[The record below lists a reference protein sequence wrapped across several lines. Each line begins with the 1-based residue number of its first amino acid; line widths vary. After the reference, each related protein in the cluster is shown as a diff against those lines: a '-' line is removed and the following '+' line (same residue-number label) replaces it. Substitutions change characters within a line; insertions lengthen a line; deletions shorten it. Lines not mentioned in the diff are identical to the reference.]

1 MKNII
6 KRGTSLLLVLAMLLS
21 FAAVVG
27 AADERLPVEGEK
39 PVTLSLDSVVLR
51 QGSTDVQ
58 YVPVRLTIEPGFA
71 ITGFQ
76 LAAVSSDESA
86 VEVTG
91 FYPKRPQAILPDG
104 EVVFDDSTGTIFG
117 KLFGS
122 YDYSKS
128 GDTVRK
134 FACASTTGATSE
146 KIAQY
151 VSYNLIKET
160 DLAGY
165 IGVKVKDGAQSG
177 AYQLSIIPNASRD
190 TNKRNDIVFSI
201 GTQNPYT
208 DAYATLNAGTAIVL
222 PEGASETVFLT
233 QDTFAAPTWENRVSG
248 GVYDLA
254 DYLKIAKAGTG
265 GSVSIYPVDKN
276 GLSITGN
283 APKGATLENN
293 VLAVGTGVTNGDGA
307 ELTVVAAQGGGISLS
322 APVTVKVK
330 VSKEAPY
337 RKYIG
342 FGKNATYSPVPTTTQ
357 TIEAEAY
364 DVSEQSSYY
373 ALDAGNPATFD
384 QYGVEMS
391 QKAKL
396 EVALYTDDTFKIRL
410 ADGDDAWNRVKA
422 GETKLQISNQLK
434 KDVWCMV
441 KTYVEAESTGA
452 KTYGEQ
458 AKVHIISQYPQAEKA
473 VIKLTDGSGNPFSG
487 DAAKGTFDI
496 PGGSGETTIK
506 FAVDKFLDKKNNE
519 EMKGEAVPTD
529 YTVAATQTSPAT
541 PADDVTI
548 SIDSDGKTGTITVGS
563 GAVKDAPVEIEIKV
577 TLADNTELTGILK
590 VGTEELPAKITLKKG
605 NSFATSLASYD
616 SNSYAKGEIRADS
629 YEGNAL
635 PTVLPGI
642 GGDEASVVLA
652 PLYVLDQYDAVMQT
666 VAAANYKL
674 YKVDG
679 ETKTTISADYAKFE
693 NGIEGRVTL
702 KLTNALAGEEGAKS
716 LALTAGDYQ
725 IEATYNNKTAIAN
738 FTMTEA
744 TKKTYVATVTAEVTT
759 YGAEDKNAT
768 TLSVPYLH
776 GGTSQQRQT
785 QEITYTATVTDQYG
799 KAPAEGTNVVAAIT
813 SIKLG
818 TSPADYINDSS
829 SKFNVTNGTTNA
841 AKLRVTS
848 NLADAMSWD
857 TADSV
862 VVHVGLTVT
871 VGGTAAKVESVPDY
885 TFTTDEPKL
894 GSLGVYLR
902 TDENTYSAL
911 GSWNSNA
918 TNNPEALTIVA
929 PAGDGTTRNVLD
941 FAVYDQYRRSNG
953 FAKALTKG
961 WLVKGDLPTG
971 MTFGDKSL
979 TAGSIYEVTVT
990 KDAVGKTFTITAPAA
1005 RNVAGTD
1012 WTVKVTAVAV
1022 EFVNGKGEPY
1032 TIGKLLDTAKLS
1044 KVYNRDTWHQV
1055 IEGASVVTGPN
1066 DENSKVYI
1074 RGAEGQNNVEVT
1086 QKIWAEVI
1094 DKTTGQT
1101 VYDARD
1107 SLSNPAGPT
1116 ASATEKAGTYI
1127 VKIFYREKEGDAPI
1141 EVCSSGEF
1149 TISPKPITIE
1159 LKDVSQTITKPY
1171 DGNTNLPGGLEL
1183 GPKDTVEN
1191 DRVNLIPGNLEFAQA
1206 DVKLNGDGTVDSIPI
1221 RVKAGMD
1228 CLSGD
1233 DAGNYTVELE
1243 DGNIKGLTGTINKRT
1258 IVVTPKSSDEVN
1270 LTYGDDVA
1278 EKLASEYTTNI
1289 NELPTT
1295 CVAPTIEGSMA
1306 LTTGETE
1313 ASAPYDAGEYTVAL
1327 GNLSLTGTSAGN
1339 YQLGLASG
1347 THTWT
1352 ISRKLLTKV
1361 KNSGLPQSAFGVNTD
1376 QGCISHLLRMFAKD
1390 ADGSLIEGLRVS
1402 DFVDESKL
1410 SFPSNAVVTGPS
1422 GKQYP
1427 VPKTYTL
1434 TVTNKPTKDIG
1445 KNYRVDDTTEYEF
1458 DYTVNKLDA
1467 SLLTVTLTGD
1477 TYTYNGMEQG
1487 PTVSVTY
1494 KNQAN
1499 DTLDLT
1505 SCCTIGGTT
1514 KATDAG
1520 TYTITVTSDLLS
1532 VSKTATWKINPKTI
1546 TKDMFSQKTPHP
1558 VYDGKEQTLTG
1569 SVLDG
1574 KDSEIK
1580 VNGENKVLQLG
1591 TDFTAGEVK
1600 ETNAGEYTMTVTGQ
1614 GNYTG
1619 TANVKVKID
1628 KFVATGENL
1637 LLSMSISSNQV
1648 TRGKTTTLYIDTA
1661 VLLKSDEL
1669 EQFNG
1674 QKEGKVTWVV
1684 GKNTPNATI
1693 NVEALENQ
1701 KKLKVTVTVPNDAT
1715 PDKEHAQIAI
1725 TLQTAF
1731 NVDGGTHQNIESGQ
1745 VRTYQLYVTDKE
1757 QQENFKI
1764 DQGESGTYSYSQG
1777 SLQLTA
1783 SGSATGSTVTW
1794 SSSDTSVATVDNG
1807 KVTFVKLG
1815 DATITAT
1822 ASETDDYAATS
1833 DTYTLT
1839 ITKGQVT
1846 VSASSATMTANDPL
1860 PGFSATASGLNPN
1873 DSVSEV
1879 FQTLTAS
1886 AATDGKTAGTFR
1898 VTPNATFKTGGRKN
1912 WSECYDLYF
1921 VAGTLT
1927 VNPAVSVID
1936 TVLPTIIAGN
1946 GCANGYANCACES
1959 FYDLDASRWYHE
1971 AIDWA
1976 YSLGLMNGTTKSTFG
1991 PNAAATRAQ
2000 TWTMLARIAGQDTR
2014 RSSTW
2019 YEVGQKWAVN
2029 LGITDGTNPM
2039 GSLTRE
2045 QLAAML
2051 YRYVGSPAVN
2061 GTLTFTD
2068 SANVSTWARNAM
2080 IWAVQNG
2087 ILDGVG
2093 GNRLN
2098 PKGTTTRAQ
2107 AAAIFMRFS
2116 KLINK

>member
-91 FYPKRPQAILPDG
+91 FYPKRPLKIYEDG
-104 EVVFDDSTGTIFG
+104 SVNYDETIGTIFG
-117 KLFGS
+117 KLYSNYGS
-122 YDYSKS
+122 SESK
-128 GDTVRK
+128 DPVQK
-134 FACASTTGATSE
+134 FACANGKGVTSE
-146 KIAQY
+146 TISTRAEDG
-151 VSYNLIKET
+151 VIKEP

-190 TNKRNDIVFSI
+190 RDTTKRNDIVFTI
-201 GTQNPYT
+201 GTQNTYT

-254 DYLKIAKAGTG
+254 DYLKIAKAGID

-276 GLSITGN
+276 GLSITGS

-458 AKVHIISQYPQAEKA
+458 AKVHIVSQYPQPKKA
-473 VIKLTDGSGNPFSG
+473 IISLTDGNNHPFSG
-487 DAAKGTFDI
+487 DNAKGTFDI
-496 PGGSGETTIK
+496 PGGSGRTTIK
-506 FAVDKFLDKKNNE
+506 FAVDKFLDKNGG
-519 EMKGEAVPTD
+519 EMTSATAPTG
-529 YTVAATQTSPAT
+529 YTVSAVAPSVEGVTVDNTNKTIEVTSA
-541 PADDVTI
+541 
-548 SIDSDGKTGTITVGS
+548 
-563 GAVKDAPVEIEIKV
+563 AVKSAPVEITIKV

-590 VGTEELPAKITLKKG
+590 VDTKELPAKITLKKG

-616 SNSYAKGEIRADS
+616 STSKSYVNDEIRADS

-679 ETKTTISADYAKFE
+679 KTKTPISADYAKFE

-716 LALTAGDYQ
+716 LALTAGNYQ
-725 IEATYNNKTAIAN
+725 IEATYNSKTATAS

-744 TKKTYVATVTAEVTT
+744 AEKTYVATVTAEITT
-759 YGAEDKNAT
+759 NGYTGDTSVK
-768 TLSVPYLH
+768 TLPVPYAH

-829 SKFNVTNGTTNA
+829 SKFYVTNGTTNA
-841 AKLRVTS
+841 ARLQVTS

-857 TADSV
+857 AADSV

-871 VGGTAAKVESVPDY
+871 VGGTAATVESVPDY

-902 TDENTYSAL
+902 TDESVLTAL
-911 GSWNSNA
+911 GSWSSND

-971 MTFGDKSL
+971 MTFGDNSL

-1005 RNVAGTD
+1005 KNVAGTD

-1022 EFVNGKGEPY
+1022 EFVKTVDGKNDTFQLGDYLTNDTFSAEYNGQPWSTILAKKSGATVYIKTAEGEQNTPIDDDNLSLEVTKDGEPVDQTQKANAGSYQVKLVY
-1032 TIGKLLDTAKLS
+1032 TD
-1044 KVYNRDTWHQV
+1044 
-1055 IEGASVVTGPN
+1055 
-1066 DENSKVYI
+1066 
-1074 RGAEGQNNVEVT
+1074 AEGQKYTVDE
-1086 QKIWAEVI
+1086 
-1094 DKTTGQT
+1094 KT
-1101 VYDARD
+1101 
-1107 SLSNPAGPT
+1107 
-1116 ASATEKAGTYI
+1116 
-1127 VKIFYREKEGDAPI
+1127 
-1141 EVCSSGEF
+1141 F
-1149 TISPKPITIE
+1149 TISPKTVKITVTGGIITKEYDGTQNLVLPEGVTLTIE
-1159 LKDVSQTITKPY
+1159 
-1171 DGNTNLPGGLEL
+1171 GNP
-1183 GPKDTVEN
+1183 
-1191 DRVNLIPGNLEFAQA
+1191 A
-1206 DVKLNGDGTVDSIPI
+1206 DLTVDSSALQYASADASTAAINI
-1221 RVKAGMD
+1221 VLAANQTT
-1228 CLSGD
+1228 CLTGD
-1233 DAGNYTVELE
+1233 AAINYNVSL
-1243 DGNIKGLTGTINKRT
+1243 DGLTGTITPRKL
-1258 IVVTPKSSDEVN
+1258 IVTPKAKTFE
-1270 LTYGDDVA
+1270 YGEND
-1278 EKLASEYTTNI
+1278 KITT
-1289 NELPTT
+1289 
-1295 CVAPTIEGSMA
+1295 A
-1306 LTTGETE
+1306 LTTEFDYAGKNGDLPSGLTPTITGSMKLTDTTNGADVTVYDAGTYKVVNNNLSAGTNYEIEFPATSVQWTISKKSVDAFNVTME
-1313 ASAPYDAGEYTVAL
+1313 ADFGVYGSELYAMMKAAKVTVDGQQVSLSTLYNVAALYIKDAGQNNVPDALVNAGEYTVTSLPATTL
-1327 GNLSLTGTSAGN
+1327 GTANYEFKTAPTLKINVKPHVLADADVQLSGDDGATFDGTEKSVMVKVSFTYGGREVTLTKDTDYTLTGTVKTANAGGHYLTVTAKPNGNLSGSVQKDWQIWSYSISPSDITFKQTSTSSYTYNGSQQELQKSDVTWTVTTTDTTKKAFLKQYFAANDFYLHDYSRTDAGNHTAIAMLTGNFVAT
-1339 YQLGLASG
+1339 
-1347 THTWT
+1347 
-1352 ISRKLLTKV
+1352 
-1361 KNSGLPQSAFGVNTD
+1361 KNSGPFTIPWKIKQSKVHTISD
-1376 QGCISHLLRMFAKD
+1376 QTPSTKYGQP
-1390 ADGSLIEGLRVS
+1390 GS
-1402 DFVDESKL
+1402 
-1410 SFPSNAVVTGPS
+1410 
-1422 GKQYP
+1422 
-1427 VPKTYTL
+1427 
-1434 TVTNKPTKDIG
+1434 
-1445 KNYRVDDTTEYEF
+1445 
-1458 DYTVNKLDA
+1458 
-1467 SLLTVTLTGD
+1467 LTVTLSEGQYKGLTNGAWTVRDIGDIFESAVAEYKDGVVTINWKLKDTTKAGDTGSFKVIVPASTNYEGYEFTVTVNVTAKDAQTGFGFTYANPIVGYAED
-1477 TYTYNGMEQG
+1477 TYTNPVQNA
-1487 PTVSVTY
+1487 
-1494 KNQAN
+1494 K
-1499 DTLDLT
+1499 
-1505 SCCTIGGTT
+1505 TT
-1514 KATDAG
+1514 
-1520 TYTITVTSDLLS
+1520 
-1532 VSKTATWKINPKTI
+1532 
-1546 TKDMFSQKTPHP
+1546 P
-1558 VYDGKEQTLTG
+1558 VYT
-1569 SVLDG
+1569 
-1574 KDSEIK
+1574 
-1580 VNGENKVLQLG
+1580 
-1591 TDFTAGEVK
+1591 
-1600 ETNAGEYTMTVTGQ
+1600 
-1614 GNYTG
+1614 
-1619 TANVKVKID
+1619 
-1628 KFVATGENL
+1628 
-1637 LLSMSISSNQV
+1637 SSN
-1648 TRGKTTTLYIDTA
+1648 
-1661 VLLKSDEL
+1661 E
-1669 EQFNG
+1669 
-1674 QKEGKVTWVV
+1674 
-1684 GKNTPNATI
+1684 
-1693 NVEALENQ
+1693 
-1701 KKLKVTVTVPNDAT
+1701 
-1715 PDKEHAQIAI
+1715 
-1725 TLQTAF
+1725 
-1731 NVDGGTHQNIESGQ
+1731 
-1745 VRTYQLYVTDKE
+1745 
-1757 QQENFKI
+1757 
-1764 DQGESGTYSYSQG
+1764 
-1777 SLQLTA
+1777 
-1783 SGSATGSTVTW
+1783 
-1794 SSSDTSVATVDNG
+1794 SVATVDSNG
-1807 KVTFVKLG
+1807 VVTIKDVG
-1815 DATITAT
+1815 ENVTITAT
-1822 ASETDDYAATS
+1822 APENGEYASATDS
-1833 DTYTLT
+1833 YTLT
-1839 ITKGQVT
+1839 VVPSTLTVT
-1846 VSASSATMTANDPL
+1846 ASSATMTANDSVPS
-1860 PGFSATASGLNPN
+1860 FTASVTGLKRGQTA
-1873 DSVSEV
+1873 SQV

-1886 AATDGKTAGTFR
+1886 AATDGKTAGTYA
-1898 VTPNATFKTGGRKN
+1898 VNASATLKT
-1912 WSECYDLYF
+1912 DF
-1921 VAGTLT
+1921 VPRYTLRFVPGTLT

-1936 TVLPTIIAGN
+1936 TILPTIIAGN

-2019 YEVGQKWAVN
+2019 YEVGQKWAMN

-2068 SANVSTWARNAM
+2068 SANVSDWARNAM

>member
-91 FYPKRPQAILPDG
+91 FYPKRPLKIYEDG
-104 EVVFDDSTGTIFG
+104 SVNYDETIGTIFG
-117 KLFGS
+117 KLYSNYGS
-122 YDYSKS
+122 SESK
-128 GDTVRK
+128 DPVQK
-134 FACASTTGATSE
+134 FACANGKGVTSE
-146 KIAQY
+146 TISTRAEDG
-151 VSYNLIKET
+151 VIKEP

-190 TNKRNDIVFSI
+190 RDTTKRNDIVFTI
-201 GTQNPYT
+201 GTQNTYT

-222 PEGASETVFLT
+222 PEGASLPTVIL
-233 QDTFAAPTWENRVSG
+233 
-248 GVYDLA
+248 
-254 DYLKIAKAGTG
+254 
-265 GSVSIYPVDKN
+265 
-276 GLSITGN
+276 
-283 APKGATLENN
+283 
-293 VLAVGTGVTNGDGA
+293 
-307 ELTVVAAQGGGISLS
+307 
-322 APVTVKVK
+322 
-330 VSKEAPY
+330 
-337 RKYIG
+337 
-342 FGKNATYSPVPTTTQ
+342 
-357 TIEAEAY
+357 
-364 DVSEQSSYY
+364 
-373 ALDAGNPATFD
+373 
-384 QYGVEMS
+384 
-391 QKAKL
+391 
-396 EVALYTDDTFKIRL
+396 TDDTF
-410 ADGDDAWNRVKA
+410 AVPTWAQMKA
-422 GETKLQISNQLK
+422 GEDIYPLAGRMKIVGTDGKLYAVDPTTLTVEKDSVPTGVSVKNNQLEILTSTLRNDDTLTGTGTLRVTNAKAVGADISVTSATVSFKVNRAPAVATHVGFGYSGYNPVPADATPREAESKTAENVQFNLGYGSLGVFDQYSDSIPGLTPTVDLKLYSDAFQTELQPEDEVITAKQVTMGTSTLTISKDLK
-434 KDVWCMV
+434 KDVWCEI
-441 KTYVEAESTGA
+441 KTSWTNSDGSKTITGD
-452 KTYGEQ
+452 TV
-458 AKVHIISQYPQAEKA
+458 KVHITSNYPQPKKA
-473 VIKLTDGSGNPFSG
+473 VIKLTDGSGNLFSG
-487 DAAKGTFDI
+487 DNAKGTFDI
-496 PGGSGETTIK
+496 PGGSGSTTIK

-529 YTVAATQTSPAT
+529 YTVAATQTSPAA

-563 GAVKDAPVEIEIKV
+563 GAVKSAPVEITIKV

-590 VGTEELPAKITLKKG
+590 VDTKELPAKITLKKG

-616 SNSYAKGEIRADS
+616 STSKSYVNDEIRADS

-652 PLYVLDQYDAVMQT
+652 PLYVLDQYDAVMQMG

-679 ETKTTISADYAKFE
+679 ETKTLISADYAKFE
-693 NGIEGRVTL
+693 DGIEGRVTL

-716 LALTAGDYQ
+716 LALTAGEYQ
-725 IEATYNNKTAIAN
+725 IEATYNNKTATAR
-738 FTMTEA
+738 FTMAEA
-744 TKKTYVATVTAEVTT
+744 TEKTYVATVTAEITT
-759 YGAEDKNAT
+759 YGYTGDKSVK
-768 TLSVPYLH
+768 TLPVPYIH

-785 QEITYTATVTDQYG
+785 PEITYTATVTDQYG
-799 KAPAEGTNVVAAIT
+799 KTPADGTNVVAAIT

-818 TSPADYINDSS
+818 TSQADYINDGS
-829 SKFNVTNGTTNA
+829 SKFYVTNGTTNA
-841 AKLRVTS
+841 ARLQVTS

-857 TADSV
+857 AADSV

-871 VGGTAAKVESVPDY
+871 VGGKPATVESVPDY

-902 TDENTYSAL
+902 TDESVLTAL

-1005 RNVAGTD
+1005 TNVAGTD

-1022 EFVNGKGEPY
+1022 EFVNGAGEPY

-1055 IEGASVVTGPN
+1055 IEGASAVTGPN
-1066 DENSKVYI
+1066 DKNSKVYI

-1107 SLSNPAGPT
+1107 SLANPAGPT

-1159 LKDVSQTITKPY
+1159 LKDVGQTITKPY

-1289 NELPTT
+1289 DALPTT
-1295 CVAPTIEGSMA
+1295 CVKPTIEGSMA
-1306 LTTGETE
+1306 LTKGETE

-1327 GNLSLTGTSAGN
+1327 GSLSVGSN
-1339 YQLGLASG
+1339 YRLELASG

-1352 ISRKLLTKV
+1352 IGKKTIKFLLTCEREADYGVYGRELYGELETMIASTDAGSKNIKELFDTSKLEFRGSAGTTTVAKTGDVVVDAGAYAVTAESLTLAMSNNYDVQDAQVQITVKKHTIVSDDIKQNGGTQSVTFSGERQTLTNYKVSFTYKDREITLAKNQDFAVLENSNTILDTSTRLKV
-1361 KNSGLPQSAFGVNTD
+1361 KAAENSANYEGEATASWSWYILARSVSTDDIEVSQVNVPTYD
-1376 QGCISHLLRMFAKD
+1376 GNEHQVEIAVNHIGPNKD
-1390 ADGSLIEGLRVS
+1390 EAWLK
-1402 DFVDESKL
+1402 F
-1410 SFPSNAVVTGPS
+1410 F
-1422 GKQYP
+1422 
-1427 VPKTYTL
+1427 
-1434 TVTNKPTKDIG
+1434 
-1445 KNYRVDDTTEYEF
+1445 
-1458 DYTVNKLDA
+1458 TVNNIYFR
-1467 SLLTVTLTGD
+1467 TGD
-1477 TYTYNGMEQG
+1477 
-1487 PTVSVTY
+1487 
-1494 KNQAN
+1494 
-1499 DTLDLT
+1499 
-1505 SCCTIGGTT
+1505 

-1520 TYTITVTSDLLS
+1520 EHTLAFSLTGPYTSGRDVDPSKRLCELRWTIEKSNEKPIGDQTANTKYGQPGSIEIAVSDGVAKGLDTSKLSVSIVTDTDNIISGTPTAKFENGKIVVNWKLKGDATTIGKSATLQVTVAESDNYKEYSFGITVTAAKKDAQD
-1532 VSKTATWKINPKTI
+1532 KFFIATE
-1546 TKDMFSQKTPHP
+1546 
-1558 VYDGKEQTLTG
+1558 DGRSAYSYSEAG
-1569 SVLDG
+1569 VLMQASGNQGDVTWIM
-1574 KDSEIK
+1574 DSEYQAYAEIVDGNYVKFKKPGTVTIK
-1580 VNGENKVLQLG
+1580 A
-1591 TDFTAGEVK
+1591 TAK
-1600 ETNAGEYTMTVTGQ
+1600 ETN
-1614 GNYTG
+1614 
-1619 TANVKVKID
+1619 
-1628 KFVATGENL
+1628 
-1637 LLSMSISSNQV
+1637 
-1648 TRGKTTTLYIDTA
+1648 
-1661 VLLKSDEL
+1661 
-1669 EQFNG
+1669 
-1674 QKEGKVTWVV
+1674 
-1684 GKNTPNATI
+1684 
-1693 NVEALENQ
+1693 
-1701 KKLKVTVTVPNDAT
+1701 
-1715 PDKEHAQIAI
+1715 
-1725 TLQTAF
+1725 
-1731 NVDGGTHQNIESGQ
+1731 
-1745 VRTYQLYVTDKE
+1745 
-1757 QQENFKI
+1757 
-1764 DQGESGTYSYSQG
+1764 
-1777 SLQLTA
+1777 
-1783 SGSATGSTVTW
+1783 
-1794 SSSDTSVATVDNG
+1794 
-1807 KVTFVKLG
+1807 
-1815 DATITAT
+1815 
-1822 ASETDDYAATS
+1822 DYAAAER
-1833 DTYTLT
+1833 TYTLT

-1860 PGFSATASGLNPN
+1860 PGFSATASGLNPK

-1879 FQTLTAS
+1879 FQTLTATVS
-1886 AATDGKTAGTFR
+1886 TDGKTAGTYR
-1898 VTPNATFKTGGRKN
+1898 VTPNAVLKAGVKDWN
-1912 WSECYDLYF
+1912 EYYELSF
-1921 VAGTLT
+1921 VQGTLT

-1976 YSLGLMNGTTKSTFG
+1976 YNLGLMNGTTKSTFG
-1991 PNAAATRAQ
+1991 PNTAATRAQ

-2019 YEVGQKWAVN
+2019 YEVGQKWAMN

>member
-1 MKNII
+1 MTVTVGEKSTPSIPISITI
-6 KRGTSLLLVLAMLLS
+6 KKEASVLSAVKVEMAEDTAFTTGLRTWSANSTSESKEGEVTLLS
-21 FAAVVG
+21 
-27 AADERLPVEGEK
+27 
-39 PVTLSLDSVVLR
+39 
-51 QGSTDVQ
+51 
-58 YVPVRLTIEPGFA
+58 
-71 ITGFQ
+71 
-76 LAAVSSDESA
+76 
-86 VEVTG
+86 
-91 FYPKRPQAILPDG
+91 
-104 EVVFDDSTGTIFG
+104 
-117 KLFGS
+117 
-122 YDYSKS
+122 
-128 GDTVRK
+128 
-134 FACASTTGATSE
+134 
-146 KIAQY
+146 
-151 VSYNLIKET
+151 
-160 DLAGY
+160 
-165 IGVKVKDGAQSG
+165 
-177 AYQLSIIPNASRD
+177 PNA
-190 TNKRNDIVFSI
+190 NKTWYIRR
-201 GTQNPYT
+201 
-208 DAYATLNAGTAIVL
+208 TA
-222 PEGASETVFLT
+222 E
-233 QDTFAAPTWENRVSG
+233 
-248 GVYDLA
+248 
-254 DYLKIAKAGTG
+254 
-265 GSVSIYPVDKN
+265 
-276 GLSITGN
+276 
-283 APKGATLENN
+283 
-293 VLAVGTGVTNGDGA
+293 
-307 ELTVVAAQGGGISLS
+307 
-322 APVTVKVK
+322 
-330 VSKEAPY
+330 
-337 RKYIG
+337 
-342 FGKNATYSPVPTTTQ
+342 
-357 TIEAEAY
+357 
-364 DVSEQSSYY
+364 
-373 ALDAGNPATFD
+373 D
-384 QYGVEMS
+384 QYGVEMDIQGLVTATGCS
-391 QKAKL
+391 WLYDTDAATGKILHFKLGVPAGHKDSFILQLPNINPEYKFTAKFVPM
-396 EVALYTDDTFKIRL
+396 EFVKTKDGKTADDTFQLSDYLNRT
-410 ADGDDAWNRVKA
+410 ANEDGSFSAEYN
-422 GETKLQISNQLK
+422 GQLWSAILTK
-434 KDVWCMV
+434 KD
-441 KTYVEAESTGA
+441 GA
-452 KTYGEQ
+452 KVYIKTAEGENNTE
-458 AKVHIISQYPQAEKA
+458 IPSD
-473 VIKLTDGSGNPFSG
+473 KLTL
-487 DAAKGTFDI
+487 
-496 PGGSGETTIK
+496 E
-506 FAVDKFLDKKNNE
+506 
-519 EMKGEAVPTD
+519 
-529 YTVAATQTSPAT
+529 
-541 PADDVTI
+541 VT
-548 SIDSDGKTGTITVGS
+548 K
-563 GAVKDAPVEIEIKV
+563 
-577 TLADNTELTGILK
+577 
-590 VGTEELPAKITLKKG
+590 
-605 NSFATSLASYD
+605 
-616 SNSYAKGEIRADS
+616 
-629 YEGNAL
+629 
-635 PTVLPGI
+635 
-642 GGDEASVVLA
+642 
-652 PLYVLDQYDAVMQT
+652 
-666 VAAANYKL
+666 
-674 YKVDG
+674 DG
-679 ETKTTISADYAKFE
+679 ETVDQTQKA
-693 NGIEGRVTL
+693 N
-702 KLTNALAGEEGAKS
+702 AGEYKVKLVYTDEKG
-716 LALTAGDYQ
+716 Q
-725 IEATYNNKTAIAN
+725 
-738 FTMTEA
+738 
-744 TKKTYVATVTAEVTT
+744 
-759 YGAEDKNAT
+759 
-768 TLSVPYLH
+768 
-776 GGTSQQRQT
+776 
-785 QEITYTATVTDQYG
+785 TYTV
-799 KAPAEGTNVVAAIT
+799 
-813 SIKLG
+813 
-818 TSPADYINDSS
+818 
-829 SKFNVTNGTTNA
+829 
-841 AKLRVTS
+841 
-848 NLADAMSWD
+848 
-857 TADSV
+857 
-862 VVHVGLTVT
+862 
-871 VGGTAAKVESVPDY
+871 
-885 TFTTDEPKL
+885 DE
-894 GSLGVYLR
+894 
-902 TDENTYSAL
+902 
-911 GSWNSNA
+911 
-918 TNNPEALTIVA
+918 
-929 PAGDGTTRNVLD
+929 
-941 FAVYDQYRRSNG
+941 
-953 FAKALTKG
+953 
-961 WLVKGDLPTG
+961 
-971 MTFGDKSL
+971 
-979 TAGSIYEVTVT
+979 
-990 KDAVGKTFTITAPAA
+990 KTFTITPK
-1005 RNVAGTD
+1005 
-1012 WTVKVTAVAV
+1012 TVTIKTSEIIKNYDGSDKISVSVQNPLKVDGV
-1022 EFVNGKGEPY
+1022 VNGE
-1032 TIGKLLDTAKLS
+1032 
-1044 KVYNRDTWHQV
+1044 
-1055 IEGASVVTGPN
+1055 
-1066 DENSKVYI
+1066 
-1074 RGAEGQNNVEVT
+1074 NVEVN
-1086 QKIWAEVI
+1086 AENLRYESV
-1094 DKTTGQT
+1094 
-1101 VYDARD
+1101 DASDTPINIVARKD
-1107 SLSNPAGPT
+1107 NAG
-1116 ASATEKAGTYI
+1116 
-1127 VKIFYREKEGDAPI
+1127 
-1141 EVCSSGEF
+1141 
-1149 TISPKPITIE
+1149 
-1159 LKDVSQTITKPY
+1159 
-1171 DGNTNLPGGLEL
+1171 
-1183 GPKDTVEN
+1183 N
-1191 DRVNLIPGNLEFAQA
+1191 D
-1206 DVKLNGDGTVDSIPI
+1206 LN
-1221 RVKAGMD
+1221 
-1228 CLSGD
+1228 CLVGA
-1233 DAGNYTVELE
+1233 DAGNYTA
-1243 DGNIKGLTGTINKRT
+1243 GIAGLTGKITKRT

-1295 CVAPTIEGSMA
+1295 CVAPTIEGSMV
-1306 LTTGETE
+1306 LQKNGEAKTIYN
-1313 ASAPYDAGEYTVAL
+1313 ADTYDVANGL
-1327 GNLSLTGTSAGN
+1327 RLTGASAGN
-1339 YQLGLASG
+1339 YEIQFTPGVQ
-1347 THTWT
+1347 WT
-1352 ISRKLLTKV
+1352 INRKLLTKV
-1361 KNSGLPQSAFGVNTD
+1361 IGGRSSSAGFGITAE
-1376 QGCISHLLRMFAKD
+1376 GCIENAWNAHVSAENVTLDEALV
-1390 ADGSLIEGLRVS
+1390 VS
-1402 DFVDESKL
+1402 DFVNKDDL
-1410 SFPSNAVVTGPS
+1410 RFPSSTEYVTGQS
-1422 GKQYP
+1422 GTQYP
-1427 VPKTYTL
+1427 VPGTYTL

-1458 DYTVNKLDA
+1458 DYTVNRPDA

-1574 KDSEIK
+1574 KDSGIK
-1580 VNGENKVLQLG
+1580 VNGENKVLKLG
-1591 TDFTAGEVK
+1591 TDFTAAEVK
-1600 ETNAGEYTMTVTGQ
+1600 QTNAGEYTMTVTGQ

-1619 TANVKVKID
+1619 TADVKVKID

-1807 KVTFVKLG
+1807 KVTFVKPG

-1886 AATDGKTAGTFR
+1886 AGTDGKTAGTFR

-1927 VNPAVSVID
+1927 VNPAQTAID
-1936 TVLPTIIAGN
+1936 VVLPIIIGGN
-1946 GCANGYANCACES
+1946 TCANGYANSACES

>member
-91 FYPKRPQAILPDG
+91 FYPKRPLKIYEDG
-104 EVVFDDSTGTIFG
+104 SVNYDETIGTIFG
-117 KLFGS
+117 KLYSNYGS
-122 YDYSKS
+122 SESK
-128 GDTVRK
+128 DPVQK
-134 FACASTTGATSE
+134 FACANGKGVTSE
-146 KIAQY
+146 TISTRAEDG
-151 VSYNLIKET
+151 VIKEP

-190 TNKRNDIVFSI
+190 RDTTKRNDIVFTI
-201 GTQNPYT
+201 GTQNTYT

-222 PEGASETVFLT
+222 PEGASLPTV
-233 QDTFAAPTWENRVSG
+233 
-248 GVYDLA
+248 
-254 DYLKIAKAGTG
+254 I
-265 GSVSIYPVDKN
+265 
-276 GLSITGN
+276 
-283 APKGATLENN
+283 
-293 VLAVGTGVTNGDGA
+293 
-307 ELTVVAAQGGGISLS
+307 
-322 APVTVKVK
+322 
-330 VSKEAPY
+330 
-337 RKYIG
+337 
-342 FGKNATYSPVPTTTQ
+342 
-357 TIEAEAY
+357 
-364 DVSEQSSYY
+364 
-373 ALDAGNPATFD
+373 
-384 QYGVEMS
+384 M
-391 QKAKL
+391 
-396 EVALYTDDTFKIRL
+396 TDDTF
-410 ADGDDAWNRVKA
+410 AVPTWAQMKA
-422 GETKLQISNQLK
+422 GEDIYPLAGRMKIVGTDGKLYAVDPTTLTVEKDSVPTGVRVKNNQLEILTSTLRNDDTLTGTGTLRVTNAKAVGADISVTSATVSFKVNRAPAVATHVGFGYSGYNPVPADATPREAESKTAENVQFNLGYGSLGVFDQYSDSIPGLTPTVDLKLYSDAFQTELQPEDEVITAKQVTMGTSTLTISKDLK
-434 KDVWCMV
+434 KDVWCEI
-441 KTYVEAESTGA
+441 KTSWTNSDGSKTITGD
-452 KTYGEQ
+452 TV
-458 AKVHIISQYPQAEKA
+458 KVHITSNYPQPKKA
-473 VIKLTDGSGNPFSG
+473 IISLTDGNNHPFSG

-496 PGGSGETTIK
+496 PGGSGKTTIK
-506 FAVDKFLDKKNNE
+506 FAVDKFLDKNGG
-519 EMKGEAVPTD
+519 EMTSATAPTGYTVSAVAPSVEGVTVDNTNKTIEVTSEAVK
-529 YTVAATQTSPAT
+529 S
-541 PADDVTI
+541 
-548 SIDSDGKTGTITVGS
+548 
-563 GAVKDAPVEIEIKV
+563 APVEIEIKV

-629 YEGNAL
+629 YKDNAL

-666 VAAANYKL
+666 GVAAANYKL

-716 LALTAGDYQ
+716 LALTAGNYQ

-738 FTMTEA
+738 FTMAEA
-744 TKKTYVATVTAEVTT
+744 TEKTYVATVTAEITT
-759 YGAEDKNAT
+759 NGYTGDTSVK
-768 TLSVPYLH
+768 TLPVPYAH

-785 QEITYTATVTDQYG
+785 PEITYTATVTDQYG
-799 KAPAEGTNVVAAIT
+799 KTPAEGTNVVAAIT
-813 SIKLG
+813 SIKLD
-818 TSPADYINDSS
+818 TKQAEYINDTQ
-829 SKFNVTNGTTNA
+829 KFYVTNGTTNA
-841 AKLRVTS
+841 AKLQVTKE
-848 NLADAMSWD
+848 LATEMNWD

-871 VGGTAAKVESVPDY
+871 VGGTAATVESVPDY

-902 TDENTYSAL
+902 TDESVLTAL
-911 GSWNSNA
+911 GSWSSND

-953 FAKALTKG
+953 FAKALTRG

-1005 RNVAGTD
+1005 KNVAGTD

-1022 EFVNGKGEPY
+1022 EFVNGAGEPY

-1055 IEGASVVTGPN
+1055 IEGASAVTGPN
-1066 DENSKVYI
+1066 DKNSKVYI

-1107 SLSNPAGPT
+1107 SLANPAGPT

-1183 GPKDTVEN
+1183 GPKNTVEN

-1278 EKLASEYTTNI
+1278 KKLASEYTTNI
-1289 NELPTT
+1289 DALPTT
-1295 CVAPTIEGSMA
+1295 CVKPTIEGSMA

-1339 YQLGLASG
+1339 YQLELASG

-1352 ISRKLLTKV
+1352 INRKLLTKV
-1361 KNSGLPQSAFGVNTD
+1361 KNSGLPNSGFGANTD
-1376 QGCISHLLRMFAKD
+1376 KGCISHLLRMFAKD
-1390 ADGSLIEGLRVS
+1390 ADGSLIEGLYVS

-1410 SFPSNAVVTGPS
+1410 SFPSNTVVTGPS

-1434 TVTNKPTKDIG
+1434 TVTDKPTKDIG
-1445 KNYRVDDTTEYEF
+1445 RNYCVDETTVYEF

-1505 SCCTIGGTT
+1505 SLSSTHVTGTT

-1520 TYTITVTSDLLS
+1520 TYTITVTSDLVS
-1532 VSKTATWKINPKTI
+1532 GSKTVTWKIDPKMI
-1546 TKDMFSQKTPHP
+1546 TAGMFTQKSHHP
-1558 VYDGKEQTLTG
+1558 VYDGTEQTLTG

-1574 KDSEIK
+1574 KDSGIT
-1580 VNGENKVLQLG
+1580 VNGENKVLKLG
-1591 TDFTAGEVK
+1591 TDFTAAEVK
-1600 ETNAGEYTMTVTGQ
+1600 GTNAGEYTMTVTGQ

-1807 KVTFVKLG
+1807 KVTFVKPG

-1927 VNPAVSVID
+1927 VNPAQTAID
-1936 TVLPTIIAGN
+1936 VVLPIIIGGN
-1946 GCANGYANCACES
+1946 TCANGYANCACES

-1976 YSLGLMNGTTKSTFG
+1976 YNLGLMNGTTKSTFG

-2019 YEVGQKWAVN
+2019 YEVGQKWAMN

>member
-91 FYPKRPQAILPDG
+91 FYPKRPLKIYEDG
-104 EVVFDDSTGTIFG
+104 SVNYDETIGTIFG
-117 KLFGS
+117 KLYSNYGS
-122 YDYSKS
+122 SESK
-128 GDTVRK
+128 DPVQK
-134 FACASTTGATSE
+134 FACANGKGVTSE
-146 KIAQY
+146 TISTRAEDG
-151 VSYNLIKET
+151 VIKEP

-190 TNKRNDIVFSI
+190 RDTTKRNDIVFTI
-201 GTQNPYT
+201 GTQNTYT

-222 PEGASETVFLT
+222 PEGVNLPTVIL
-233 QDTFAAPTWENRVSG
+233 
-248 GVYDLA
+248 
-254 DYLKIAKAGTG
+254 
-265 GSVSIYPVDKN
+265 
-276 GLSITGN
+276 
-283 APKGATLENN
+283 
-293 VLAVGTGVTNGDGA
+293 
-307 ELTVVAAQGGGISLS
+307 
-322 APVTVKVK
+322 
-330 VSKEAPY
+330 
-337 RKYIG
+337 
-342 FGKNATYSPVPTTTQ
+342 
-357 TIEAEAY
+357 
-364 DVSEQSSYY
+364 
-373 ALDAGNPATFD
+373 
-384 QYGVEMS
+384 
-391 QKAKL
+391 
-396 EVALYTDDTFKIRL
+396 TDDTF
-410 ADGDDAWNRVKA
+410 
-422 GETKLQISNQLK
+422 
-434 KDVWCMV
+434 
-441 KTYVEAESTGA
+441 
-452 KTYGEQ
+452 
-458 AKVHIISQYPQAEKA
+458 
-473 VIKLTDGSGNPFSG
+473 
-487 DAAKGTFDI
+487 
-496 PGGSGETTIK
+496 
-506 FAVDKFLDKKNNE
+506 
-519 EMKGEAVPTD
+519 AVPTWEQMQAKQD
-529 YTVAATQTSPAT
+529 KYPLASRMKIVGNDNKLYDVDAESLVVSAAETLP
-541 PADDVTI
+541 DGVYLN
-548 SIDSDGKTGTITVGS
+548 DGKTL
-563 GAVKDAPVEIEIKV
+563 E
-577 TLADNTELTGILK
+577 LATRAEANTTGISLTVK
-590 VGTEELPAKITLKKG
+590 SAK
-605 NSFATSLASYD
+605 AVD
-616 SNSYAKGEIRADS
+616 ADIS
-629 YEGNAL
+629 
-635 PTVLPGI
+635 
-642 GGDEASVVLA
+642 
-652 PLYVLDQYDAVMQT
+652 
-666 VAAANYKL
+666 
-674 YKVDG
+674 
-679 ETKTTISADYAKFE
+679 ISAP
-693 NGIEGRVTL
+693 
-702 KLTNALAGEEGAKS
+702 
-716 LALTAGDYQ
+716 
-725 IEATYNNKTAIAN
+725 
-738 FTMTEA
+738 
-744 TKKTYVATVTAEVTT
+744 ATVTAKISKADRGVWKAGFAT
-759 YGAEDKNAT
+759 NAG
-768 TLSVPYLH
+768 Y
-776 GGTSQQRQT
+776 
-785 QEITYTATVTDQYG
+785 YVTDTSFEKSYSAPEYKTPEEAYKYLSLNPSAIDYYG
-799 KAPAEGTNVVAAIT
+799 KKVDNYG
-813 SIKLG
+813 
-818 TSPADYINDSS
+818 
-829 SKFNVTNGTTNA
+829 
-841 AKLRVTS
+841 VTS
-848 NLADAMSWD
+848 AELEIYSDAQHQNRITTGD
-857 TADSV
+857 V
-862 VVHVGLTVT
+862 L
-871 VGGTAAKVESVPDY
+871 ESVK
-885 TFTTDEPKL
+885 F
-894 GSLGVYLR
+894 
-902 TDENTYSAL
+902 TDENCNSLKYGSLLKQDVWCRVRAVVTVDENTKLYGDWLEFQIVNKYPQAARATVVLGDMNGNEFPSGPVTTIDIPYGTTENKTFSIIVKDFRQADGKTMPEGTEPSA
-911 GSWNSNA
+911 
-918 TNNPEALTIVA
+918 TDVTIAL
-929 PAGDGTTRNVLD
+929 DGTYTGVSI
-941 FAVYDQYRRSNG
+941 SN
-953 FAKALTKG
+953 
-961 WLVKGDLPTG
+961 D
-971 MTFGDKSL
+971 
-979 TAGSIYEVTVT
+979 
-990 KDAVGKTFTITAPAA
+990 
-1005 RNVAGTD
+1005 N
-1012 WTVKVTAVAV
+1012 
-1022 EFVNGKGEPY
+1022 
-1032 TIGKLLDTAKLS
+1032 KL
-1044 KVYNRDTWHQV
+1044 
-1055 IEGASVVTGPN
+1055 
-1066 DENSKVYI
+1066 
-1074 RGAEGQNNVEVT
+1074 
-1086 QKIWAEVI
+1086 VI
-1094 DKTTGQT
+1094 DKTAQAGTVTVKATLNGKELGTLPLTLQRAASKATDAGVYDCENKTANTNSKVLPTLSGVDAAGKATLPGIREGDKLVLTFGPGCVVDQYDEIYQVEGKNFLRPSQYALYKQSSTNPETYELCAEAERSVNAEGVVTATIKNSLDSDGNLRVQPGTYKFGTFDDNYNDNGFGNFDLNQKLMSEPFELVYGESEYTGTASYTGGAAGTTAPTVEVPYQYGTETKANTITVSADIKDQYNTTLVSDPYTYTLDEGSIKLNNKQIETGDITFDGESGLFTVNASAAKYFGDKTEIELKAKMTATYGTGANEKVENIPISITLRKDASKLAHLKVTGTASDGTTGFTKEATILDDDVTASYNLIVPNEGSRTYTIALSDVEDQYGTALTDKVSRAVVTSGLTAADALKYDKATKTLTVRSDAAGGKAVLTFTESGTTTGHKVELTLNFAQMSFVNSDGADYKVGMWLNTNPKDYAGQT
-1101 VYDARD
+1101 WAELYNQIKWGAAAYPTVHIENEDGTAGQDVTSSVKVVVKKDGAEVFD
-1107 SLSNPAGPT
+1107 SSKT
-1116 ASATEKAGTYI
+1116 YTEQPKANAGTYTI
-1127 VKIFYREKEGDAPI
+1127 ELIYVKDEGEGKTNSYPI
-1141 EVCSSGEF
+1141 DSFTNF
-1149 TISPKPITIE
+1149 TISPKTVKITVNGAITKEYDGTANLPDVTLAVTAYETLNVDKSVLKFAQENVGTDINVELTSADANCLKTASGEPATNYTADLSE
-1159 LKDVSQTITKPY
+1159 LKGTITARK
-1171 DGNTNLPGGLEL
+1171 
-1183 GPKDTVEN
+1183 
-1191 DRVNLIPGNLEFAQA
+1191 LI
-1206 DVKLNGDGTVDSIPI
+1206 
-1221 RVKAGMD
+1221 
-1228 CLSGD
+1228 
-1233 DAGNYTVELE
+1233 
-1243 DGNIKGLTGTINKRT
+1243 
-1258 IVVTPKSSDEVN
+1258 VTPNKQTF
-1270 LTYGDDVA
+1270 TYGQDTEINA
-1278 EKLASEYTTNI
+1278 ALASEYTVSNNLEGTKAAKI
-1289 NELPTT
+1289 T
-1295 CVAPTIEGSMA
+1295 GSMK
-1306 LTTGETE
+1306 LTTTSGADVTV
-1313 ASAPYDAGEYTVAL
+1313 YNAGTYNVVL
-1327 GNLSLTGTSAGN
+1327 GNLNLTGTSAGN
-1339 YQLGLASG
+1339 YQLELASG

-1390 ADGSLIEGLRVS
+1390 ADGSLIEGLYVS

-1410 SFPSNAVVTGPS
+1410 SFPSNTVVTGPS

-1458 DYTVNKLDA
+1458 DYTVNRPDA

-1574 KDSEIK
+1574 KDSGIK
-1580 VNGENKVLQLG
+1580 VNGENKVLKLG
-1591 TDFTAGEVK
+1591 TDFTAAEVK
-1600 ETNAGEYTMTVTGQ
+1600 QTNAGEYTMTVTGQ

-1619 TANVKVKID
+1619 TADVKVKID

-1807 KVTFVKLG
+1807 KVTFVKPG

-1886 AATDGKTAGTFR
+1886 AGTDGKTAGTFR

-1927 VNPAVSVID
+1927 VNPAQTAID
-1936 TVLPTIIAGN
+1936 VVLPIIIGGN
-1946 GCANGYANCACES
+1946 TCANGYANSACES